1 MTMKKQ
7 VIISGLMLFS
17 LFFGAGN
24 LIFPPML
31 GHTAGENMWISML
44 GFALTGILL
53 PFITVIVV
61 AYYDEGVESVGNRIH
76 PWFGFG
82 FAVVIYMSI
91 GAFYGIPRA
100 ANVAYEIGTRNIL
113 PIHNQWTLV
122 IFAAIFFAIVYWI
135 SLNPS
140 KIVDNLGKLLTP
152 LLLLL
157 VALLS
162 IAVIINPEAALGAPH
177 DKYVAHPFVSG
188 SLEGYFTMDLV
199 AALAFSVV
207 IVNGYKFK
215 GMTDRLK
222 ILKYVCLSGLI
233 SALLLAVIY
242 FALAYVG
249 ASTAPGNY
257 KDGTDILTYNSL
269 RVFGAFGN
277 IVFALTVILAC
288 LTTCIGLVNACA
300 TFTKKH
306 VTKFSYKSFA
316 LVFSIIGFLFT
327 TLGLKMILSIA
338 VPLLTLIYPVSI
350 VLVLISFINMFS
362 SFRFSWAY
370 RLATIVTL
378 VISILQILNSFNLLH
393 GFVLNWFK
401 ALPLSSI
408 DLAWLI
414 PFVIFTI
421 IGLIIDFVI
430 KRKPNMTTS

>member
-1 MTMKKQ
+1 MKKQ

-31 GHTAGENMWISML
+31 GHTA
-44 GFALTGILL
+44 F
-53 PFITVIVV
+53 
-61 AYYDEGVESVGNRIH
+61 YDEGVESVGNRIH
-76 PWFGFG
+76 PWFGFI

-100 ANVAYEIGTRNIL
+100 ANVAYEIGTRHIL
-113 PIHNQWTLV
+113 PVHNQWTLI

-152 LLLLL
+152 LLLLM

-162 IAVIINPEAALGAPH
+162 IAVIFNPESALSAPK
-177 DKYVAHPFVSG
+177 DKYITHPFISG

-207 IVNGYKFK
+207 IV
-215 GMTDRLK
+215 TDRMK
-222 ILKYVCLSGLI
+222 ILKYVCFSGLI
-233 SALLLAVIY
+233 AAILLGMIY

-249 ASTAPGNY
+249 ASTAPGNF

-269 RVFGAFGN
+269 RLFGSFGNLVFGM
-277 IVFALTVILAC
+277 TVILAC

-306 VTKFSYKSFA
+306 VPKFSYKIFA
-316 LVFSIIGFLFT
+316 LIFSIIGFLFT
-327 TLGLKMILSIA
+327 TLGLEMILKIA

-350 VLVLISFINMFS
+350 ALVLISFANMFS
-362 SFRFSWAY
+362 TFRFSWAY
-370 RLATIVTL
+370 RLATVITL
-378 VISILQILNSFNLLH
+378 IISILQILNSFNLLH
-393 GFVLNWFK
+393 GVILKSFMM
-401 ALPLSSI
+401 LPFADI
-408 DLAWLI
+408 DLAWLV
-414 PFVIFTI
+414 PFMLFAI
-421 IGLIIDFVI
+421 IGFIIDVFI
-430 KRKPNMTTS
+430 RRPKQATT